1 MSVIPFNATSA
12 KVNPKKA
19 ALAKFIEAFMAS
31 SRLFFVVE
39 MELDKEKIRPG
50 TVKHRIAAVGLEPTT
65 YGL

>member
-1 MSVIPFNATSA
+1 
-12 KVNPKKA
+12 
-19 ALAKFIEAFMAS
+19 MAS